1 MQSLIKKILEI
12 YPRKEELNIPYGQD
26 KAVAIH
32 GKHEIRD
39 LFEELK
45 RNINQLPSITK
56 NNHLMVK
63 SSYGA
68 GGYAAVPWVAIMD
81 TRITTSTQTGTYIV
95 FLFAENGESCD
106 LKIGQGVTEIQKEF
120 KSKTVDELKRR
131 AEEIRQLFP
140 EMQGTKFSPAQEGS
154 SFESDQGK
162 LYGASTILSVTYKK
176 ERIPANNEIESDLNT
191 LLGCYEKFTVNFLKN
206 NEDHKKIKPQGQK
219 MWAIATGEDGSEW
232 GEFLKN
238 GIVAI
243 GFKDIGSLD
252 QYKTQDEI
260 TQKLLAFSEGGKKP
274 TNDSLCMHQ
283 FAKEIQVGDIVV
295 AKSGRKIIRGVGV
308 VISEYIFDS
317 SNKSHPHIRKI
328 DWKRTTA
335 TEFPDTGTAIK
346 TLTEI
351 SRYPTFKLF
360 VESYLNMHTLSSGPY
375 GVQQIIDEGCFASSQ
390 EIQAIIERLKS
401 KKNIILQGPPGTGK
415 TWLAKRLG
423 YALIGEKNLD
433 QLKAVQFH
441 PNLSYEDFVRG
452 WRPSGEGKL
461 SLIDGPF
468 MEAIN
473 KAKNSSSPY
482 VVVIEEINRGNP
494 AQIFG
499 EMLTLLESDKRNA
512 DEGLELSYRK
522 SDDERVYIPENLYV
536 IGTMNIAD
544 RSLALVD
551 LALRRR
557 FAFIDLKPNI
567 NSAWKSWLVDKIK
580 IPSNIVNEIQQRMI
594 SLNDQISKDQSLGSQ
609 YQIGHSYVTPTSP
622 IADPKE
628 WFKQVVQTEIY
639 PLLNEYWFDNPDNAI
654 KIRDQL
660 LQDF

>member
-1 MQSLIKKILEI
+1 MQNLIKQILEK
-12 YPRKEELNIPYGQD
+12 Y
-26 KAVAIH
+26 
-32 GKHEIRD
+32 
-39 LFEELK
+39 
-45 RNINQLPSITK
+45 
-56 NNHLMVK
+56 
-63 SSYGA
+63 
-68 GGYAAVPWVAIMD
+68 
-81 TRITTSTQTGTYIV
+81 RIARTTSAYNSQNEVFKLFKELTAIIADFEFIKTNPNLVTKFSCGIGNWAAIPHLSINDKRVTKTLENGVYIV
-95 FLFAENGESCD
+95 LLFGEDGEGCH
-106 LKIGQGVTEIQKEF
+106 LKLGQGVTNVVKEHGKKRAKDILGESADSIRLLF
-120 KSKTVDELKRR
+120 NEDEYKGFDTKAYPRISKAGELY
-131 AEEIRQLFP
+131 E
-140 EMQGTKFSPAQEGS
+140 
-154 SFESDQGK
+154 
-162 LYGASTILSVTYKK
+162 ASTILSKIWLKDSLPSNESIENDFKILVNCYKK
-176 ERIPANNEIESDLNT
+176 YADSYQLANPNLT
-191 LLGCYEKFTVNFLKN
+191 
-206 NEDHKKIKPQGQK
+206 KKI
-219 MWAIATGEDGSEW
+219 WAIATGKDGSQW
-232 GEFLKN
+232 DDFLNN
-238 GIVAI
+238 GVAAI
-243 GFKDIGSLD
+243 GFQDIGSLD

-260 TQKLLAFSEGGKKP
+260 TNKLLPFSDDGSKP
-274 TNDSLCMHQ
+274 TNDSLCMFQ

-295 AKSGRKIIRGVGV
+295 AKSGRKLIRGAGV
-308 VISEYIFDS
+308 VKSEYIYDPARPD
-317 SNKSHPHIRKI
+317 HPHLRKVE
-328 DWKRTTA
+328 WLRTTE
-335 TEFPDTGTAIK
+335 TEFPDTGTTIK

-351 SRYPTFKLF
+351 SRYPEFKLF
-360 VESYLNMHTLSSGPY
+360 VENYLNMHTSSSGPY

-390 EIQAIIERLKS
+390 EIQGIIERLKS

-423 YALIGEKNLD
+423 YALIGEKNIH

-473 KAKNSSSPY
+473 KAKNSSAPY

-580 IPSNIVNEIQQRMI
+580 IPSNIANEIQQRMI

-622 IADPKE
+622 ITDPKE

>member
-1 MQSLIKKILEI
+1 
-12 YPRKEELNIPYGQD
+12 
-26 KAVAIH
+26 
-32 GKHEIRD
+32 
-39 LFEELK
+39 
-45 RNINQLPSITK
+45 
-56 NNHLMVK
+56 
-63 SSYGA
+63 
-68 GGYAAVPWVAIMD
+68 
-81 TRITTSTQTGTYIV
+81 
-95 FLFAENGESCD
+95 
-106 LKIGQGVTEIQKEF
+106 
-120 KSKTVDELKRR
+120 
-131 AEEIRQLFP
+131 
-140 EMQGTKFSPAQEGS
+140 MQGTKFYPTPESNT
-154 SFESDQGK
+154 FESSLGK
-162 LYGASTILSVTYKK
+162 LYEASTILSVKYNKD
-176 ERIPANNEIESDLNT
+176 RVPANNEIESDLNT

-206 NEDHKKIKPQGQK
+206 NESYKKTKSQGQK
-219 MWAIATGEDGSEW
+219 IWAIATGKDGSQW
-232 GEFLKN
+232 DDFLNN
-238 GIVAI
+238 GLAAI
-243 GFKDIGSLD
+243 GFQDIGSLD

-260 TQKLLAFSEGGKKP
+260 TDKLLPFSEDGSKP
-274 TNDSLCMHQ
+274 TNDSLCMFQ

-295 AKSGRKIIRGVGV
+295 AKSGRKLIRGAGV
-308 VISEYIFDS
+308 VKSEYIYDPARPD
-317 SNKSHPHIRKI
+317 HPHLRKVE
-328 DWKRTTA
+328 WLRTTE
-335 TEFPDTGTAIK
+335 TEFPDTGTTIK
-346 TLTEI
+346 TLTDI
-351 SRYPTFKLF
+351 SRYPELKLF
-360 VESYLNMHTLSSGPY
+360 VENYLNMHTLSSGPY

-390 EIQAIIERLKS
+390 EIQVIIERLKS

-473 KAKNSSSPY
+473 KAKNSSAPY

-580 IPSNIVNEIQQRMI
+580 IPSNIANEIQQRMI
-594 SLNDQISKDQSLGSQ
+594 SLNDQISKDQSLGTQ

-639 PLLNEYWFDNPDNAI
+639 PLLNEYWFDNPDNAS

>member
-1 MQSLIKKILEI
+1 MDALKNEEAMSLKYNKINMQNLIQKILEI
-12 YPRKEELNIPYGQD
+12 YPRREELNIPYGQD
-26 KAVAIH
+26 KALAIH

-45 RNINQLPSITK
+45 TSINQLSSITK
-56 NNHLMVK
+56 NNRLTIK

-120 KSKTVDELKRR
+120 KSKTTDELKRR
-131 AEEIRQLFP
+131 AEEVRKLFP
-140 EMQGTKFSPAQEGS
+140 EMQGTKFYPARETNTFGS
-154 SFESDQGK
+154 SQGK
-162 LYGASTILSVTYKK
+162 LYEASTILSVTYNKD
-176 ERIPANNEIESDLNT
+176 RVPANNEIESDLNT
-191 LLGCYEKFTVNFLKN
+191 LLGCYEKFVDNFFKDKLDVAKQE
-206 NEDHKKIKPQGQK
+206 NEDQ
-219 MWAIATGEDGSEW
+219 
-232 GEFLKN
+232 N
-238 GIVAI
+238 
-243 GFKDIGSLD
+243 
-252 QYKTQDEI
+252 Y
-260 TQKLLAFSEGGKKP
+260 
-274 TNDSLCMHQ
+274 MH
-283 FAKEIQVGDIVV
+283 
-295 AKSGRKIIRGVGV
+295 S
-308 VISEYIFDS
+308 
-317 SNKSHPHIRKI
+317 
-328 DWKRTTA
+328 
-335 TEFPDTGTAIK
+335 
-346 TLTEI
+346 
-351 SRYPTFKLF
+351 
-360 VESYLNMHTLSSGPY
+360 SSGSY
-375 GVQQIIDEGCFASSQ
+375 GVQQIIDEGCFASSR
-390 EIQAIIERLKS
+390 EIQVIIERLKS

-423 YALIGEKNLD
+423 YALIGEKDLD

-473 KAKNSSSPY
+473 KAKNSSAPY

-499 EMLTLLESDKRNA
+499 EMLTLLESNKRNA

-557 FAFIDLKPNI
+557 FAFIDLKPSI

-580 IPSNIVNEIQQRMI
+580 IPSNIANEIQQRMI

-622 IADPKE
+622 IADPRE
-628 WFKQVVQTEIY
+628 WFRQVVQTEIY